1 MSVASLPE
9 GFGWQGGNAQ
19 AASEPFFAVFCGK
32 FFSGVQAMNMMRL
45 ARLTAVLAFAAMA
58 TGCMGVKV
66 LHASQPVML
75 GAAPEG
81 PQGRIA
87 LHIASDLPQHRRE
100 DIETGLRRKFQQ
112 QLSASGFQVIDI
124 AQADKRDL
132 VLRADIRQYSRTDN
146 MLLTTMWLFSA
157 LIVPASGTQEFVIDT
172 TLIREGEVLGTS
184 RQALR
189 TREIISLLPLVLLY
203 AGPPSAAPF
212 ESHIELNRGLLG
224 VASAPA
230 GKGN

>member
-1 MSVASLPE
+1 MSM
-9 GFGWQGGNAQ
+9 
-19 AASEPFFAVFCGK
+19 K
-32 FFSGVQAMNMMRL
+32 RL
-45 ARLTAVLAFAAMA
+45 ARLTAVLALAAMA
-58 TGCMGVKV
+58 AGCMGVKV

-87 LHIASDLPQHRRE
+87 IHIASDLPEHRRK
-100 DIETGLRRKFQQ
+100 DIETGLRQKFQQ
-112 QLSASGFQVIDI
+112 QLSANGFQVIDI
-124 AQADKRDL
+124 TQADKRDL
-132 VLRADIRQYSRTDN
+132 VLRADIRQYSSSSPV
-146 MLLTTMWLFSA
+146 LLTVLSIFSGF
-157 LIVPASGTQEFVIDT
+157 IVPMSGTQDLVIDT

-189 TREIISLLPLVLLY
+189 SHEIISLLPLVLLY

-212 ESHIELNRGLLG
+212 ESSIELNRGLLS
-224 VASAPA
+224 VASSAPA